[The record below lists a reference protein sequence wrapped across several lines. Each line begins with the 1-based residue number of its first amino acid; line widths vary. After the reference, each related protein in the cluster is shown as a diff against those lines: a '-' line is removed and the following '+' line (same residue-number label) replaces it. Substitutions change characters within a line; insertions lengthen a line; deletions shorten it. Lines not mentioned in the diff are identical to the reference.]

1 MCTPW
6 RKTPILL
13 YGLANAMEKDI
24 KYVVFCG
31 DKYTAEMNQ
40 NKDKNAYTG
49 PVPFHRFK
57 LLLFDLLVCCASV
70 RNSKSFQLGTVNY
83 SIHSYDFN

>member
-1 MCTPW
+1 MEE
-6 RKTPILL
+6 
-13 YGLANAMEKDI
+13 NADFTLRSRERHGEGHKI
-24 KYVVFCG
+24 CVVFCG